1 MNFNELRSKLD
12 AIAEELEEMKVVE
25 AEAELEEETVSED
38 EPSALDIAKM
48 DPQTRMQYNAA
59 LRRKNAGPDK
69 RTRDEKAADMS
80 AAQAKIAQQKAS
92 FDKPETD
99 TYGDRLNKQL
109 KMLKQRDA
117 YNKAV
122 SDMGGKTRKSKF
134 SFEDEQIEEGRMSDI
149 QIEIQD
155 MVADGASND
164 EIKKAIPMASDS
176 VIADIRGE
184 MDESIEETQAVEE
197 ATVEVPVQ
205 ELADIMKLAGY
216 ANYSDKIEEYANEP
230 EEEYSDVEDQ
240 MIGLSGGLNGPKKAF
255 AAAAGGDNPMDQ
267 EPTEIEED
275 AIATVEESLYKSY
288 KQFLE
293 EAEIELSPGVSIK
306 TDKPGIYKGTKKSDG
321 SFVGGKG
328 GEAMNMAKRI
338 MDKIEKEDPS
348 SDAEAKALFAK
359 HAGDADKE
367 VKSLVMKELR
377 RMDFFK

>member
-25 AEAELEEETVSED
+25 AELEETEIEEEAEVVED

-48 DPQTRMQYNAA
+48 DPQTRMRYNSA

-99 TYGDRLNKQL
+99 TYGDRLNRQL

-122 SDMGGKTRKSKF
+122 SDMGGKPKRSKF
-134 SFEDEQIEEGRMSDI
+134 SFEDEQIEENS
-149 QIEIQD
+149 
-155 MVADGASND
+155 
-164 EIKKAIPMASDS
+164 
-176 VIADIRGE
+176 
-184 MDESIEETQAVEE
+184 AVEE

-216 ANYSDKIEEYANEP
+216 ENYSDKIEEYANEP

-321 SFVGGKG
+321 SYVGGKG

>member
-12 AIAEELEEMKVVE
+12 AIAEELEEIQVVE

-48 DPQTRMQYNAA
+48 DAQTRMQYNAA

-80 AAQAKIAQQKAS
+80 AAQAKIAQQKSS

-122 SDMGGKTRKSKF
+122 SDMGGKPRKSKF
-134 SFEDEQIEEGRMSDI
+134 SFEDEQF
-149 QIEIQD
+149 
-155 MVADGASND
+155 
-164 EIKKAIPMASDS
+164 
-176 VIADIRGE
+176 
-184 MDESIEETQAVEE
+184 EETQAVEE

-240 MIGLSGGLNGPKKAF
+240 MIGLSGGLNGPKKAY
-255 AAAAGGDNPMDQ
+255 AAALVSYFR
-267 EPTEIEED
+267 EILHMSKWSKLNRSD
-275 AIATVEESLYKSY
+275 PRYDYVGHVRIDCGLWSRSWITIPPIFDCTTPNIA
-288 KQFLE
+288 FL
-293 EAEIELSPGVSIK
+293 LL
-306 TDKPGIYKGTKKSDG
+306 
-321 SFVGGKG
+321 GKVTG
-328 GEAMNMAKRI
+328 H
-338 MDKIEKEDPS
+338 
-348 SDAEAKALFAK
+348 F
-359 HAGDADKE
+359 
-367 VKSLVMKELR
+367 
-377 RMDFFK
+377 

>member
-25 AEAELEEETVSED
+25 ADIEETEIEEEAEVVED

-48 DPQTRMQYNAA
+48 DPETRLRYKMA
-59 LRRKNAGPDK
+59 LRDKSAGPDK
-69 RTRDEKAADMS
+69 RTSAEKAADMS

-99 TYGDRLNKQL
+99 TYGDRLSKQL
-109 KMLKQRDA
+109 KMKQQRAA

-122 SDMGGKTRKSKF
+122 SDMGGKPSKSKF
-134 SFEDEQIEEGRMSDI
+134 SFEDEQI
-149 QIEIQD
+149 
-155 MVADGASND
+155 
-164 EIKKAIPMASDS
+164 
-176 VIADIRGE
+176 
-184 MDESIEETQAVEE
+184 EE

-216 ANYSDKIEEYANEP
+216 ENYSDKIEEYANEP

-293 EAEIELSPGVSIK
+293 EAEINE
-306 TDKPGIYKGTKKSDG
+306 
-321 SFVGGKG
+321 
-328 GEAMNMAKRI
+328 
-338 MDKIEKEDPS
+338 EKE
-348 SDAEAKALFAK
+348 
-359 HAGDADKE
+359 
-367 VKSLVMKELR
+367 
-377 RMDFFK
+377 

>member
-1 MNFNELRSKLD
+1 
-12 AIAEELEEMKVVE
+12 
-25 AEAELEEETVSED
+25 
-38 EPSALDIAKM
+38 
-48 DPQTRMQYNAA
+48 
-59 LRRKNAGPDK
+59 
-69 RTRDEKAADMS
+69 
-80 AAQAKIAQQKAS
+80 
-92 FDKPETD
+92 
-99 TYGDRLNKQL
+99 
-109 KMLKQRDA
+109 
-117 YNKAV
+117 
-122 SDMGGKTRKSKF
+122 
-134 SFEDEQIEEGRMSDI
+134 
-149 QIEIQD
+149 
-155 MVADGASND
+155 
-164 EIKKAIPMASDS
+164 
-176 VIADIRGE
+176 
-184 MDESIEETQAVEE
+184 
-197 ATVEVPVQ
+197 
-205 ELADIMKLAGY
+205 MKLAGY